1 MSADFPPSLPPL
13 FSQGLAQ
20 LNSGAF
26 FACHETLEGLWLAEP
41 GEVRQLYQGVIQIA
55 VGCFHLAERANW
67 VGATRKLDEG
77 ARRIARTLP
86 LLPVGHDG
94 YGVDW
99 QALVAAADTLQ
110 AHLRALGPTRTAEYE
125 RELLPQVQYANA

>member
-1 MSADFPPSLPPL
+1 MDDEFPPALPPL
-13 FSQGLAQ
+13 LFEGLAQ

-26 FACHETLEGLWLAEP
+26 FACHETVEGLWLAEP
-41 GEVRQLYQGVIQIA
+41 GPVRQLYQGIIQIA

-77 ARRIARTLP
+77 ARRIGRTLP
-86 LLPVGHDG
+86 LLPAGG

-110 AHLRALGPTRTAEYE
+110 AHLRVLGPERIAEYE
-125 RELLPQVQYANA
+125 KALLPCVRGETA